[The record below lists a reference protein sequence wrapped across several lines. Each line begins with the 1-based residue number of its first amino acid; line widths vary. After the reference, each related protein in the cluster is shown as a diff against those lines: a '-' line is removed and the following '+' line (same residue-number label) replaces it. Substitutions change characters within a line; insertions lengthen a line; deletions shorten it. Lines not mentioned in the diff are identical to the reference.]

1 MDVRQLEE
9 AWAARAGAREARLV
23 AGPHVPAALSLLGG
37 LFLSPALGLHAQAE
51 EISSTQ
57 KLRVGY
63 YACTC

>member
-1 MDVRQLEE
+1 MKKQVKIGL
-9 AWAARAGAREARLV
+9 GA
-23 AGPHVPAALSLLGG
+23 AALALAAALLLLGG

-63 YACTC
+63 YAYTC

>member
-1 MDVRQLEE
+1 MN
-9 AWAARAGAREARLV
+9 AAERPCLLHRVL
-23 AGPHVPAALSLLGG
+23 ALGS
-37 LFLSPALGLHAQAE
+37 LFLSPALGLHAPAE

>member
-1 MDVRQLEE
+1 MLQN
-9 AWAARAGAREARLV
+9 V
-23 AGPHVPAALSLLGG
+23 AAALLLLGG